1 MAKRARA
8 GAEVD
13 PVDDERGEDSGTGGD
28 AVRADADAES
38 PDDESGE
45 EPADESDDAGDDES
59 GDEPDFDTVE
69 SQLNAIIGETGDI
82 PADGEVDGAGEDAA
96 MGDAGVPAAPESKP
110 YSQSDAEYGEYK
122 PDPEERQP
130 GAPPAQYDHYQ
141 SIGTDG
147 LTDRGIDLYL
157 ASTGYEW
164 PKPGKP
170 VIMPDG
176 DLYTEVGDTYPML
189 PVFTE
194 RNNY

>member
-13 PVDDERGEDSGTGGD
+13 PVDGEPGEDSGTGGD

-38 PDDESGE
+38 SDDESGE
-45 EPADESDDAGDDES
+45 EP
-59 GDEPDFDTVE
+59 DFDSLE
-69 SQLNAIIGETGDI
+69 SELDAIG
-82 PADGEVDGAGEDAA
+82 GEDGGDADAAADAEGDAAASVDAAAAAA
-96 MGDAGVPAAPESKP
+96 MGDAGDAAMAQLNP
-110 YSQSDAEYGEYK
+110 YSESDAGYGEYK

-130 GAPPAQYDHYQ
+130 GAPPSQYDHYQ

-189 PVFTE
+189 PVFAE